1 MRGRGS
7 PAPATSARKRSSRAL
22 QVTCGSAGA
31 SVARDTVELRGP
43 SPRGALEGA
52 DVETPDDLRAV
63 AHALELVLGED
74 VGEVE
79 QRPGHR
85 RQGKAVECDDVA
97 CAVERPA
104 SVHADGA
111 RRGAAPKRGDV
122 DARGQRH
129 EVPQGRGGRVAE
141 DDGVRTAAG
150 EDGRPQAPARG
161 DMPVAEGVHAAMEPV
176 QAARADAM
184 VDRTSREA
192 GGPQLTGG
200 DDAVLAVPERCQ
212 RRWDE
217 NSRPMIGFSSH
228 PAQGAGPGESGR
240 VARRFRRRRPP
251 LASRSRRRPSRAG
264 GARDANARRPRRES
278 G

>member
-1 MRGRGS
+1 M
-7 PAPATSARKRSSRAL
+7 
-22 QVTCGSAGA
+22 
-31 SVARDTVELRGP
+31 
-43 SPRGALEGA
+43 
-52 DVETPDDLRAV
+52 

-217 NSRPMIGFSSH
+217 NLTSH
-228 PAQGAGPGESGR
+228 DRLLVPPGPGCRARGVRPRRAALSTQAPTPR
-240 VARRFRRRRPP
+240 VAKP
-251 LASRSRRRPSRAG
+251 ATTITG
-264 GARDANARRPRRES
+264 GRRPRRERAAPATRKRLAAVVVEAAAAAIAAVVVELDVGRRGS
-278 G
+278 GRSWRRGGG